1 MAINITSLFQ
11 DILESPEQKQQRQ
24 MAEGFARSQNAVS
37 QLTGMARAA
46 APLVGTMAEL
56 QPQRNEMLQR
66 GVGRLLGRDVRS
78 TSEKLQEALSQF
90 NPQDPA
96 SVSQTTQ
103 MLQSMGLGAQGAQ
116 LAAMALEEQQRKAA
130 VDLQTK
136 GARQT
141 IDMNQASIDAEDA
154 RKAQVESNRP
164 RLLSIVESST
174 ASEPKKEA
182 LGIAVNSG
190 AFDADPQALIDAAFP
205 DDKDR
210 YKVVGQGVFDTASSS
225 FITDAN
231 APAASAN
238 EVLATIDPD
247 QYDIASQSAFRLAY
261 NAATTQQERD
271 LAVLQLQEKPETGKR
286 WVSAFN
292 DQNEPI
298 FTQAPIPGT
307 DAFIEMRKEVEAAN
321 ATANRVIDN
330 SSNTVAVLDKL
341 INSLESAP
349 EDSEFVE
356 TGITG
361 IVLSLVPG
369 TGEADFAADQ
379 ETLYSNMGIGE
390 LESMRAASAN
400 GASGFGQLT
409 APELN
414 LLKARIRNIS
424 VRQSRQQQVDNL
436 KFLRDR
442 FAGMANSA
450 KTDWTMDE
458 WIGAAPRTGAQQRTQ
473 APAAT
478 GTTSGGATFSYTPVG
493 AQ

>member
-1 MAINITSLFQ
+1 MAIEITSLFR

-37 QLTGMARAA
+37 QLTGLATAA

-56 QPQRNEMLQR
+56 QGRRTEALQK
-66 GVGRLLGRDVRS
+66 GTGRLLGRDVRS
-78 TSEKLQEALSQF
+78 TSERLQEALGQF

-96 SVSQTTQ
+96 SVSRTAQ
-103 MLQSMGLGAQGAQ
+103 MLQQMGLGAQAAQ
-116 LAAMALEEQQRKAA
+116 LSGMALEEQQRTKA
-130 VDLQTK
+130 VDLQTR
-136 GARQT
+136 GAQQT
-141 IDMNQASIDAEDA
+141 IDMNQASIDAENA
-154 RKAQVESNRP
+154 RKAQVEANRP
-164 RLLSIVESST
+164 RLQSMLEGSTISES
-174 ASEPKKEA
+174 KKKA
-182 LGIAVNSG
+182 LGIAINSDMI
-190 AFDADPQALIDAAFP
+190 APQALIDAAFP

-210 YKVVGQGVFDTASSS
+210 YKVVGLGVFDASTGK
-225 FITDAN
+225 FLTNTN

-238 EVLATIDPD
+238 EVLSTIDPD
-247 QYDIASQSAFRLAY
+247 QYDIASQAAFRTAY
-261 NAATTQQERD
+261 NAATTQEERD
-271 LAVLQLQEKPETGKR
+271 LAVLQLQEKPEPGKR
-286 WVSAFN
+286 WVPAFD
-292 DQNEPI
+292 DQNEPM

-307 DAFIEMRKEVEAAN
+307 DAFIAMRKEVEAAN

-349 EDSEFVE
+349 ADAEFVE

-369 TGEADFAADQ
+369 SGEADFAADT

-414 LLKARIRNIS
+414 LLKTRIRNLS
-424 VRQSRQQQVDNL
+424 VKQSRQQQIDNM
-436 KFLRDR
+436 KYIRER
-442 FAGMANSA
+442 FAGMANGA

-458 WIGAAPRTGAQQRTQ
+458 WIGAAPRTGAQQRT
-473 APAAT
+473 PVSAAT
-478 GTTSGGATFSYTPVG
+478 GTTSGGTTFSYTPVG
-493 AQ
+493 VQ